1 MQINMEVN
9 LDQGQIS
16 NLKEFVDHLSLTM
29 HSSVP
34 GSLVLW

>member
-1 MQINMEVN
+1 MEVE
-9 LDQGQIS
+9 LDPAQIS